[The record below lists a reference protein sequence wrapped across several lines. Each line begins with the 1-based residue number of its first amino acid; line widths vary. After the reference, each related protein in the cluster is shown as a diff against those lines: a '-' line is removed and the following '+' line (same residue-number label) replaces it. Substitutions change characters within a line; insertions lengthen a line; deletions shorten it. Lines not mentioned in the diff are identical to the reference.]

1 MRTGQR
7 RREILRQLYETGYV
21 EARELA
27 EALGVD
33 GSTIRRDLDTLARD
47 GHLLRTHGGAKALPG
62 AVDVPYAAKLKER
75 TAAKEAI
82 GAAAADMIADGDS
95 MVLDS
100 GSTTYALAGAL
111 RAKHDLTLVT
121 NDIRIAHLVADY
133 PGVRLLLTGGELL
146 SSTYTIFGENAVEF
160 LSELRLDWCFLG
172 AAAIDV
178 DTGITNTNTL
188 EVPVKRAML
197 ESARTT
203 VVVADSSKFGRQA
216 LVRVADVE
224 QVDHILTDEEL
235 GEGAARRYGTR
246 LVRVPIVATPPPD
259 RAYTLGE
266 QPIPGQHPGSV
277 SEAI

>member
-1 MRTGQR
+1 M
-7 RREILRQLYETGYV
+7 L
-21 EARELA
+21 
-27 EALGVD
+27 
-33 GSTIRRDLDTLARD
+33 
-47 GHLLRTHGGAKALPG
+47 
-62 AVDVPYAAKLKER
+62 
-75 TAAKEAI
+75 
-82 GAAAADMIADGDS
+82 ADGDS

-146 SSTYTIFGENAVEF
+146 SSTYTIFGDHAVDF

-172 AAAIDV
+172 ADAIDV

-188 EVPVKRAML
+188 EVPLKRAML
-197 ESARTT
+197 ESARAT
-203 VVVADSSKFGRQA
+203 VVVADSSKFGRRA

-224 QVDHILTDEEL
+224 QIDHILTDEEL
-235 GEGAARRYGTR
+235 DESAARHYGTR
-246 LVRVPIVATPPPD
+246 LVRVPIVAVPPAS
-259 RAYTLGE
+259 REHASVG
-266 QPIPGQHPGSV
+266 QPIPGPHPDPA